1 VACQPNNNNGLLAQ
15 TTSSIAA
22 GVQILKATWSETG
35 RIDLLA
41 SLANGSGYLGTG
53 LQPATGTTNLATSG
67 CTGAAGPFSPAYFT
81 FDTDTGWKRTS
92 GFYGGTLLQY
102 YSGEPAIRLTV
113 TARNLQNGV
122 TQNYDNTYARD
133 VLFSGLN
140 PDGSAL
146 ANGGAFS
153 RSTGYPA
160 TDLVGKAQ
168 LRAADFKAGVATW
181 TGSYTFLKSPTA
193 QTRLRVRATEDL
205 PAAQYPAS
213 SSAIPV
219 AVTAGAEPTLLVR
232 SGRIRLPSRFGPA
245 GTVLKIPVSLEYY
258 TGQTWVV
265 NAEDSTTLLPGGIA
279 STGIVPGLTVA
290 STLSP
295 GFASGKAEL
304 ALTPSV
310 AAHVSVP
317 FALNLGT
324 TNANTSCYASRGTA
338 MTSSTGAS
346 LAFLRSGDASCAAAG
361 IVDPS
366 ALATFGV
373 YAPETKRI
381 IHTREVYR

>member
-1 VACQPNNNNGLLAQ
+1 
-15 TTSSIAA
+15 
-22 GVQILKATWSETG
+22 
-35 RIDLLA
+35 
-41 SLANGSGYLGTG
+41 
-53 LQPATGTTNLATSG
+53 
-67 CTGAAGPFSPAYFT
+67 
-81 FDTDTGWKRTS
+81 
-92 GFYGGTLLQY
+92 
-102 YSGEPAIRLTV
+102 
-113 TARNLQNGV
+113 
-122 TQNYDNTYARD
+122 
-133 VLFSGLN
+133 
-140 PDGSAL
+140 
-146 ANGGAFS
+146 
-153 RSTGYPA
+153 
-160 TDLVGKAQ
+160 
-168 LRAADFKAGVATW
+168 
-181 TGSYTFLKSPTA
+181 
-193 QTRLRVRATEDL
+193 
-205 PAAQYPAS
+205 
-213 SSAIPV
+213 
-219 AVTAGAEPTLLVR
+219 LLVR